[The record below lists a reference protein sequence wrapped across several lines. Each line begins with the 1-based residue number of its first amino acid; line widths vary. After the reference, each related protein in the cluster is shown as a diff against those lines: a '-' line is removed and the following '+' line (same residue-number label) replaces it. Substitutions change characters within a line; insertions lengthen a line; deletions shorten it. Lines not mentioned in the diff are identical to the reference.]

1 MACVGVGVA
10 TVDTLQETNVTASAA
25 TTYET
30 ITHLTPLGS
39 SGTTFIYAYPTNE
52 AKPGV
57 NSWDHAFSFVE
68 NSGDGVLWNGEA
80 YSGWEL
86 KQPGDFYIGL
96 GGKTATAG
104 DILTIDGTF
113 YNATVDANIVFENCG
128 LRYNGSSWVSFTPV
142 QYTTYTVT
150 KVGATGSST
159 ATVLYLYTI
168 SGDDLPKEKGDWDS
182 VYTLEAGSGSGITL
196 NGEVASV
203 NSGDIKLPGDFFFT
217 MNKAAVKDDVLAID
231 GTYYNESKAVKLVF
245 EDCQLQFNGTSWVE
259 YVPPIQ
265 YTTYELGKMSLT
277 VNSQNANAKNS
288 QLYLNQESGAALPYP
303 DADWNT
309 VFVYSSGDGLKV
321 NGVSKDI
328 SEMKSTDLGLWLSF
342 AAVKAGDI
350 VTLSG
355 AFVCDEKAA
364 KYVIEESQFTWNGS
378 VWESYTPP
386 IQYTT
391 YNVGKVAIDNGS
403 DEKGVYLK
411 RADGEAFA
419 ITDGTWAAK
428 LTFETNSGAG
438 AKLNDTTL
446 TDIAIPETIYVG
458 VGTAKSGDIFTIG
471 GTFYNENLKVKYV
484 IEESKFIWTGS
495 AWGIYTPPVE
505 YTTYTV
511 TKVGATGDSDSTDL
525 YLYTISGDELP
536 KDKGDWNSV
545 YTLETGS
552 GAGVTLNGKAASIN
566 SGDIK
571 LPGDFFF
578 TMNKAAV
585 KGDVLVIDGT
595 YYNKDKA
602 VKIVFDDC
610 QLQFNGTAWISLYTD
625 SELAAYDTISIFD
638 LGLGSKQVISDT
650 TDPETETVLYSYF
663 GNNKNTTG
671 SVKFRFGY
679 NSTNT
684 ATGCI
689 DIRIRG
695 GAWEGYRFR
704 ILEGRVEYLES
715 INVALSNNTDYV
727 IELGAIDI
735 LDSDKVLIYIA
746 INGAVMC
753 DTTVGKNS
761 AYTTS
766 CVSIYAENIATTT
779 LTDVDR
785 VLITYCTDEFEY
797 EDYAIIGQEY
807 KIKAP
812 KTYQYVIGWL
822 DDYTDRFYKDGET
835 IQVMEDMYLNA
846 QCLDFKMDEGAS
858 IRVADSADT
867 SGIRF
872 TTKLLAD
879 DYNYLLGL
887 DGVKSVSYGTLIMPY
902 DYLGAGQAP
911 NLEEFAVGERILK
924 IPCEKK
930 EEIGDYIVYRG
941 AMQKLYTANYE
952 RLFAGRGYIE
962 IIFMDGEVWTIY
974 TPFEFDSNVRSI
986 RSVAQDFKVDTSEPE
1001 NGEIR
1006 YDTLSDTRKEIVD
1019 AYAAS
1024 ETINLM
1030 NYSKYKEST
1039 FLQSIAWYYPELDS
1053 SNRYNNKTNIAIA
1066 QKMKDA
1072 GITAVYLDGK
1082 YHLDLVTAENIE
1094 KTRQIINFFWS
1105 QGLYTIAFG
1114 SNASANVLIDYADIA
1129 FPDFSDCE
1137 GFMGYLVW
1145 DEPKK
1150 ASFETLAGFAQNFE
1164 QVYAGTGVTFM
1175 TNLLPSYAA
1184 EFNTGSTGIFSSTI
1198 DKLKKAD
1205 YKTYLKGYC
1214 DTVLS
1219 QVKGEKWL
1227 SLDSYPINKDKT
1239 LSPYFLFDLGML
1251 KYHAETNDAHAHAVL
1266 QSSGWT
1272 EDGNTTKNRM
1282 PTEAEMRM
1290 QAYAAM
1296 AFGIDSISWWSYSNK
1311 RGDNQQNPTDSDEYY
1326 TRFANVNKELA
1337 AIGHIYK
1344 AFEWKGVILG
1354 AGKDNPTWNSA
1365 TKTYV
1370 DNDYEAFNAVKSQI
1384 GAYELTASSTKHLA
1398 AVSTNKTDWNYLM
1411 GVMEDANGNEGYVL
1425 CNYNSHEENRAQTI
1439 TLTFDS
1445 NITEV
1450 VIYRGGVKE
1459 DPKTVTNKTLAIS
1472 LALGEGVIVL
1482 PSKLG

>member
-1 MACVGVGVA
+1 MNGKA
-10 TVDTLQETNVTASAA
+10 AS
-25 TTYET
+25 
-30 ITHLTPLGS
+30 I
-39 SGTTFIYAYPTNE
+39 
-52 AKPGV
+52 
-57 NSWDHAFSFVE
+57 NSE
-68 NSGDGVLWNGEA
+68 N
-80 YSGWEL
+80 
-86 KQPGDFYIGL
+86 
-96 GGKTATAG
+96 
-104 DILTIDGTF
+104 
-113 YNATVDANIVFENCG
+113 
-128 LRYNGSSWVSFTPV
+128 
-142 QYTTYTVT
+142 
-150 KVGATGSST
+150 
-159 ATVLYLYTI
+159 
-168 SGDDLPKEKGDWDS
+168 
-182 VYTLEAGSGSGITL
+182 
-196 NGEVASV
+196 
-203 NSGDIKLPGDFFFT
+203 IKLPGDFFF
-217 MNKAAVKDDVLAID
+217 K
-231 GTYYNESKAVKLVF
+231 
-245 EDCQLQFNGTSWVE
+245 
-259 YVPPIQ
+259 
-265 YTTYELGKMSLT
+265 
-277 VNSQNANAKNS
+277 
-288 QLYLNQESGAALPYP
+288 
-303 DADWNT
+303 
-309 VFVYSSGDGLKV
+309 
-321 NGVSKDI
+321 
-328 SEMKSTDLGLWLSF
+328 
-342 AAVKAGDI
+342 
-350 VTLSG
+350 
-355 AFVCDEKAA
+355 
-364 KYVIEESQFTWNGS
+364 
-378 VWESYTPP
+378 
-386 IQYTT
+386 
-391 YNVGKVAIDNGS
+391 
-403 DEKGVYLK
+403 
-411 RADGEAFA
+411 
-419 ITDGTWAAK
+419 
-428 LTFETNSGAG
+428 
-438 AKLNDTTL
+438 
-446 TDIAIPETIYVG
+446 
-458 VGTAKSGDIFTIG
+458 
-471 GTFYNENLKVKYV
+471 
-484 IEESKFIWTGS
+484 
-495 AWGIYTPPVE
+495 
-505 YTTYTV
+505 
-511 TKVGATGDSDSTDL
+511 
-525 YLYTISGDELP
+525 
-536 KDKGDWNSV
+536 
-545 YTLETGS
+545 
-552 GAGVTLNGKAASIN
+552 
-566 SGDIK
+566 
-571 LPGDFFF
+571 
-578 TMNKAAV
+578 MNKAAV

-602 VKIVFDDC
+602 VKLVFEDC
-610 QLQFNGTAWISLYTD
+610 QLQFNGSAWISLYTD
-625 SELAAYDTISIFD
+625 SALAAYDTISIFD
-638 LGLGSKQVISDT
+638 LGLGSEQVISDT

-879 DYNYLLGL
+879 DYEYLLGL

-902 DYLGAGQAP
+902 DYLGAGEKP
-911 NLEEFAVGERILK
+911 NLEVFAVGERILK
-924 IPCEKK
+924 IPCEKQ
-930 EEIGDYIVYRG
+930 EEIGGYIVYRG
-941 AMQKLYTANYE
+941 AMQKLYETNYE

-962 IIFMDGEVWTIY
+962 ITFMDDEVWTIY

-1039 FLQSIAWYYPELDS
+1039 FLQSIAWYYPKLDS
-1053 SNRYNNKTNIAIA
+1053 SNRYNNETNIAIA

-1150 ASFETLAGFAQNFE
+1150 ASFKTLAGFAQNFE

-1198 DKLKKAD
+1198 DKLKKAE
-1205 YKTYLKGYC
+1205 YKAYLQEYC

-1227 SLDSYPINKDKT
+1227 SLDSYPINRDKT

-1296 AFGIDSISWWSYSNK
+1296 AFGIDSMSWWSYSDK
-1311 RGDNQQNPTDSDEYY
+1311 RDDGQENPTDSDEYY

-1354 AGKDNPTWNSA
+1354 TGKNNGGYIS
-1365 TKTYV
+1365 K
-1370 DNDYEAFNAVKSQI
+1370 DNDYEAFNAVKGQI

-1450 VIYRGGVKE
+1450 VIYRGSDILKDVENYK
-1459 DPKTVTNKTLAIS
+1459 PQTQTVNNKTLAIS
-1472 LALGEGVIVL
+1472 LATGEGVIVL